1 MLENLRLSF
10 QGIWS
15 HKMRSFLTML
25 GIIIGI
31 AAIIAIVS
39 TIKGTNEQIEQ
50 NLIGAGDNN
59 VTVQLYQGDYSMD
72 FSYGSVPGGIPVIT
86 NEALEQIKDLDEVE
100 DASLF
105 LSRQDYDGAYY
116 KNTSLSGGYIMGV
129 DNGYF
134 NTAGM
139 IMKSGR
145 CFTEEDYSDFAKV
158 AILDE
163 DSAEALFQGENP
175 IGKTIEIKQQ
185 PYIVVGIATKSEQFE
200 PVINSIDDY
209 YTYSQDSSGKIYVPS
224 VTWPIIYRYD
234 EPQQV
239 LIKAKSTSDMTNAGK
254 KSADILNGYLATSD
268 DTIKYK
274 SEDLLEQAKQIQ
286 QLSQSTNTMLIWIA
300 GISLLVGGI
309 GVMNIMLVSV
319 TERTSEIG
327 LKKAIGARKSVI
339 LGQFLTEAAVL
350 TSLGG
355 LIGVLV
361 GIILAEI
368 ISKLSTTPVAIS
380 APAAVGGVVF
390 SMIIGII
397 FGLLTERKR
406 SKKLSFHDDYPLK
419 KTVVIL

>member
-380 APAAVGGVVF
+380 APA
-390 SMIIGII
+390 SRRRRGI
-397 FGLLTERKR
+397 L
-406 SKKLSFHDDYPLK
+406 HDYRNYFRPSA
-419 KTVVIL
+419 IL

>member
-185 PYIVVGIATKSEQFE
+185 PYIVVGIVTKSEQFE

-380 APAAVGGVVF
+380 APAAVGGVV
-390 SMIIGII
+390 SVSYTH
-397 FGLLTERKR
+397 LTLPTNSR
-406 SKKLSFHDDYPLK
+406 
-419 KTVVIL
+419 V

>member
-185 PYIVVGIATKSEQFE
+185 PYIVVGIVTKSEQFE

-390 SMIIGII
+390 S
-397 FGLLTERKR
+397 
-406 SKKLSFHDDYPLK
+406 LSLIHISEP
-419 KTVVIL
+419 TRH